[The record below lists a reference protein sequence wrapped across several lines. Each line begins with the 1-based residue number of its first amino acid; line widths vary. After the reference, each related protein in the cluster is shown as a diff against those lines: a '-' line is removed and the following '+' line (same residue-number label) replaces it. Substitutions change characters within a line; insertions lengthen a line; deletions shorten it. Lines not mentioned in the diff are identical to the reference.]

1 MNHVL
6 ILIPSITLV
15 LGGVLGYLIGRYQ
28 ATLIDKIRTLQGQT
42 REVVEPA
49 VTMGV
54 LTPPRDM
61 GETDA
66 PVGIVESKTPQR
78 VEWEAE
84 NATEKQG
91 LS

>member
-1 MNHVL
+1 MNYVL

-15 LGGVLGYLIGRYQ
+15 LGGGIGYSLGRYQ
-28 ATLIDKIRTLQGQT
+28 ATLINKIQTLEGQT
-42 REVVEPA
+42 REVEPA

-61 GETDA
+61 GETNA
-66 PVGIVESKTPQR
+66 PVGIAETKTPQLLDF
-78 VEWEAE
+78 ETEQAI
-84 NATEKQG
+84 EKQG